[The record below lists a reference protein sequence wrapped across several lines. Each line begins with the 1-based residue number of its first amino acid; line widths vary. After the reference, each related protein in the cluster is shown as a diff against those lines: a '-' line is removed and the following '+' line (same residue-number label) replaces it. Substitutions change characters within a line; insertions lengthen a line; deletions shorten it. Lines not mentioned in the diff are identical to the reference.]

1 MDGLR
6 VLVVALLLCV
16 APIGGVVV
24 ASDTASEP
32 QQTTEGSDTS
42 MSVVTV
48 ENSSE
53 YLAPSADAIDRSGQ
67 RTAGID
73 VTGALEADVGQLRS
87 VYLSETL
94 QRQYRNADTDDERRA
109 VLERGAERLTQR
121 VEELETKERTAIRQF
136 NDDEVGEYELLRTLA
151 TVHREAA
158 ATEEALVWLEGA
170 ANDVGDEA
178 VSERA
183 KTEQVRLV
191 PMDGP
196 VRDQLSRTIESGLSS
211 RIHVETA
218 GDGIVLAAVDRTG
231 DTYLRE
237 AHDPTAKATDV
248 PDQYDGNPSPA
259 LDRFSELY
267 PWSIGSFDGID
278 AIGPAQVRLYRFG
291 ASHPHGE
298 LATYLDSGSTEIIY
312 EMQWIDTDS
321 VPTETRQ
328 RTDGD
333 LRLVLNTTRAG
344 GPLSVSVLDTATDER
359 VDATIELNG
368 EPVGSTDGDR
378 LWTVAPRGTVT
389 IEATHGGETV
399 TFETNFE

>member
-6 VLVVALLLCV
+6 VLVVAFLLCV

-24 ASDTASEP
+24 ASDTVSEP

-67 RTAGID
+67 RTAGLD
-73 VTGALEADVGQLRS
+73 VAGALEADSGELQS
-87 VYLSETL
+87 VYLFETL

-109 VLERGAERLTQR
+109 VLERGAERLAR
-121 VEELETKERTAIRQF
+121 HVEEIEAKERTAIRRF
-136 NDDEVGEYELLRTLA
+136 NDGDVGEYELLRTLA

-158 ATEEALVWLEGA
+158 ETDEALEWLEAA
-170 ANDVGDEA
+170 ANDVGVED

-183 KTEQVRLV
+183 TTEQVRLV
-191 PMDGP
+191 PMNGP
-196 VRDQLSRTIESGLSS
+196 VRDQLSRTTESGLSA
-211 RIHVETA
+211 RMYVETA
-218 GDGIVLAAVDRTG
+218 GDGVVLAAVDRTG

-237 AHDPTAKATDV
+237 AHDPTAKAVDV

-267 PWSIGSFDGID
+267 PWSIGSFDAID

-312 EMQWIDTDS
+312 ETQWIDTDS
-321 VPTETRQ
+321 VPTESRQ

-333 LRLVLNTTRAG
+333 LRLVLDTTRAG
-344 GPLSVSVLDTATDER
+344 GPLGVSVLDTVTDER

-368 EPVGSTDGDR
+368 DSVGSTGGDR

-389 IEATHGGETV
+389 VEATHGGETA